1 MLQPRRADVRF
12 GSKADMCSA
21 TRDVRFVP
29 IADLAPFIQSPHRRV
44 RARTYQTIAYAALRT
59 RTGVRFCGVTL
70 ISVQAETSRKTMT
83 STRGFRSRHRLY
95 GRRRSMVQPQRQAA
109 G

>member
-29 IADLAPFIQSPHRRV
+29 IADIGHFTRLSRPHEPGTQAIGLD
-44 RARTYQTIAYAALRT
+44 RAL
-59 RTGVRFCGVTL
+59 
-70 ISVQAETSRKTMT
+70 SRC
-83 STRGFRSRHRLY
+83 SR
-95 GRRRSMVQPQRQAA
+95 
-109 G
+109 